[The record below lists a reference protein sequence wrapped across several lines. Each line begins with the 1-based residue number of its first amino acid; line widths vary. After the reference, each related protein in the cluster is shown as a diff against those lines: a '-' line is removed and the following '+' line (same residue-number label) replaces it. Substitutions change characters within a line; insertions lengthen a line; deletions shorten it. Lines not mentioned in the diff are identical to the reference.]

1 MSGKEIRMTERSD
14 LATEVQTQPEVDAGE
29 TVSEPAQQAGTQ
41 TASSPE
47 QVTSGTSGSTEP
59 AAATAESRGPSR
71 RGRRGGRNR
80 GGSRAKPATTR
91 PETGSASV
99 AAPDGSRDEPEIP
112 DGDRVETDPAAEG
125 EPRSVAAATASP
137 GASRRRRRRGGRGR
151 GARGRSGSSSR
162 IEEDAEAV
170 TGGADAGDDLDEPA
184 EPEPRP
190 EVALLEA
197 IADED
202 VVEAAEN
209 AIDHTVGEALDVAT
223 ERLDDGDAAAAPG
236 TTARR
241 RRRRGGRGRG
251 RGRAATET
259 LDGLAGEAAIAATD
273 AADAAASATQT
284 QEVLEDT
291 ADADTA
297 PGRTKGAAKT
307 RQATRTRSR
316 PSKTKTLEEDEAG
329 ETSAV
334 ATSGPTRLRRGRGTS
349 AGARRRREPT
359 IIAPRVTD
367 KVMVITQ
374 HGDRDQIAI
383 LEERTLV
390 QHYVTRAGAKSMVG
404 NVYLG
409 RVQNVLPGMEAAF
422 VDVGRGRNAV
432 LYAGEVN
439 YSPEDLEGKQPPRI
453 EQVLKS
459 GQSVLVQVT
468 KDPIGGKGARL
479 TAKISMPGRYLVL
492 QPNWEITG
500 ISKRL
505 DDGERRRLRA
515 LLKRIRP
522 EGHGL
527 IVRTAAEGASEEDLR
542 ADVDRLLSEWAAIEK
557 KAKRA
562 KAPAVLYEEPELT
575 VKVVRDLFTNEEY
588 RELVTDSQRVYT
600 LVTDYLGGVAPDLL
614 PKVRLHTGKL
624 PVFEEF
630 HVVEQIHK
638 GLDRKVWLPSGGY
651 LVIDRTEAMT
661 VIDVNT
667 GKSVGK
673 TNLEETVV
681 NTNIE
686 AAREVARQLRLRDI
700 GGMIII
706 DFIDMLLEQNKRR
719 VVDTLKEE
727 MARDKTRSQ
736 VFDIS
741 PLGLLEV
748 TRKRVSGGLLE
759 SFSETCPTCEGRGVI
774 LNYEP

>member
-1 MSGKEIRMTERSD
+1 MSEASD
-14 LATEVQTQPEVDAGE
+14 LGTGVRTEPGVDAGE
-29 TVSEPAQQAGTQ
+29 TISQPSAP
-41 TASSPE
+41 SPR
-47 QVTSGTSGSTEP
+47 Q
-59 AAATAESRGPSR
+59 RGR
-71 RGRRGGRNR
+71 RRGGRGR
-80 GGSRAKPATTR
+80 GGTRRTTTVTDEGSLGGPQQEGTPDTPETSVATDATDGAARSANEAEGVPPGRDPAEGSVTTATT
-91 PETGSASV
+91 
-99 AAPDGSRDEPEIP
+99 AA
-112 DGDRVETDPAAEG
+112 
-125 EPRSVAAATASP
+125 
-137 GASRRRRRRGGRGR
+137 RRRRRGGRGR
-151 GARGRSGSSSR
+151 GGRGRTGSANASAATETLDSAASG
-162 IEEDAEAV
+162 EAEV
-170 TGGADAGDDLDEPA
+170 DIEPA
-184 EPEPRP
+184 RPEPRS
-190 EVALLEA
+190 EGVALA
-197 IADED
+197 AT
-202 VVEAAEN
+202 AAED
-209 AIDHTVGEALDVAT
+209 ADV
-223 ERLDDGDAAAAPG
+223 DASPVEEPAG
-236 TTARR
+236 TSARR

-251 RGRAATET
+251 RRR
-259 LDGLAGEAAIAATD
+259 
-273 AADAAASATQT
+273 SATA
-284 QEVLEDT
+284 VT
-291 ADADTA
+291 ADVSAAEGDETAQADEADTA
-297 PGRTKGAAKT
+297 RAAAAPAEEPVGRK
-307 RQATRTRSR
+307 RTRR
-316 PSKTKTLEEDEAG
+316 GRATAIEIDGAREAPAAPSAG
-329 ETSAV
+329 S
-334 ATSGPTRLRRGRGTS
+334 TRLRRGRTAS
-349 AGARRRREPT
+349 AGTRRRRESMPVV
-359 IIAPRVTD
+359 PRVTD
-367 KVMVITQ
+367 KLMVITE

-383 LEERTLV
+383 LEEKSLV
-390 QHYVTRAGAKSMVG
+390 QHYVTRAGARSMVG

-453 EQVLKS
+453 EHVLKS

-505 DDGERRRLRA
+505 DDRERRRLRA
-515 LLKRIRP
+515 LLKKIRP
-522 EGHGL
+522 DGHGV
-527 IVRTAAEGASEEDLR
+527 IVRTAAEEATEEDLR
-542 ADVDRLLSEWAAIEK
+542 ADVDRLLSEWTAIEK

-575 VKVVRDLFTNEEY
+575 VKVVRDLFTDEEY
-588 RELVTDSQRVYT
+588 RELVTDSERVYT
-600 LVTDYLGGVAPDLL
+600 LVTEYLSGVAPDLL
-614 PKVRLHTGKL
+614 PKVRLHSGKL

-651 LVIDRTEAMT
+651 LVIDRTEALT

-719 VVDTLKEE
+719 VVETLKEE

-774 LNYEP
+774 INYEV